1 MGPEPSS
8 ALERLTVTWRFSMHA
23 TSSLTPATR
32 PPPRVSSE
40 TRTRRRVMARWR
52 VMAHRR
58 GKSHFFRATALSQ
71 TRQPR
76 NSPRARSSADRTA
89 GTHRGFPRDE
99 RTTFFAEEI
108 PRHVERPDRGW
119 WAPVSE
125 GFLASRPTTMAPRK
139 KPLVKPEDAANLRVL
154 QREDPEV
161 EAILG
166 SASHVT
172 LYGFNLEEQAWVS
185 DPALSPLHRGRAR
198 SPGLGGTRRSL
209 ATRSL
214 TRPDAN
220 PAPLFPPAAS
230 ERLRG
235 LALRRAT

>member
-8 ALERLTVTWRFSMHA
+8 ALERLTVTWGFSMHA

-32 PPPRVSSE
+32 PPPRISSE
-40 TRTRRRVMARWR
+40 TRTQRRVMA
-52 VMAHRR
+52 HQR
-58 GKSHFFRATALSQ
+58 GKSLFSRHGIGRPESTA
-71 TRQPR
+71 R
-76 NSPRARSSADRTA
+76 NSAPRARSRTDRTA

-99 RTTFFAEEI
+99 GTTFFAEEI

-125 GFLASRPTTMAPRK
+125 GFLASRPTTTTMAPRK

-198 SPGLGGTRRSL
+198 SPGLGAPVDRS
-209 ATRSL
+209 
-214 TRPDAN
+214 RPD
-220 PAPLFPPAAS
+220 L
-230 ERLRG
+230 
-235 LALRRAT
+235 

>member
-1 MGPEPSS
+1 MPNRNLGILDARDVLADARDAS
-8 ALERLTVTWRFSMHA
+8 AAADLVRDAKAAARYGSPAREVTFS
-23 TSSLTPATR
+23 
-32 PPPRVSSE
+32 
-40 TRTRRRVMARWR
+40 
-52 VMAHRR
+52 
-58 GKSHFFRATALSQ
+58 RATASAG
-71 TRQPR
+71 RSRRKR
-76 NSPRARSSADRTA
+76 NSAPRARSRTDRTA
-89 GTHRGFPRDE
+89 GTHPRFPRDE

-185 DPALSPLHRGRAR
+185 DPALSPLRRGRAR
-198 SPGLGGTRRSL
+198 SP
-209 ATRSL
+209 
-214 TRPDAN
+214 
-220 PAPLFPPAAS
+220 
-230 ERLRG
+230 
-235 LALRRAT
+235 

>member
-8 ALERLTVTWRFSMHA
+8 ALERLTVTWGLSMHA

-32 PPPRVSSE
+32 PPPRISSE
-40 TRTRRRVMARWR
+40 TRTQRRVMA
-52 VMAHRR
+52 HQR
-58 GKSHFFRATALSQ
+58 GKSLFSRHGIGRPESTA
-71 TRQPR
+71 R
-76 NSPRARSSADRTA
+76 NSAPRARSRTDRTA

-99 RTTFFAEEI
+99 GTTFFAEEI

-125 GFLASRPTTMAPRK
+125 GFLASRPTTMGPRK

-198 SPGLGGTRRSL
+198 SPRLGAPVDRS
-209 ATRSL
+209 
-214 TRPDAN
+214 RPD
-220 PAPLFPPAAS
+220 L
-230 ERLRG
+230 
-235 LALRRAT
+235 